1 MFKVGV
7 TGGIGSGKSIICNIF
22 HNLGIPVYQ
31 ADIEA
36 RRLMGE
42 NESIR
47 TGLLRYFGGEVF
59 LGEQLNRK
67 YLADRIF
74 SDPDARTFINSLV
87 HPVVRADFTSWVQ
100 TRVGTSYVI
109 EEAALLF
116 ETGAWKEF
124 DYNILIKKLDAVK
137 EGSGKHFV
145 DTYFANYEFHRDFE
159 RGKISEEKFL
169 ERMLEIL
176 DHSIDG
182 ETFCKYFSS
191 IFKQNKE
198 VAALL
203 PVLKMNYK
211 LILLSNTNSIHEKY
225 GWEHT
230 ADIFMHYI
238 MLQLK
243 NTKVQPIE
251 N

>member
-22 HNLGIPVYQ
+22 HHLGIPVYQ

-36 RRLMGE
+36 RRLMAE

-47 TGLLRYFGGEVF
+47 TGLLSYFGGEVF

-87 HPVVRADFTSWVQ
+87 HPVVRADFASWVQ
-100 TRVGTSYVI
+100 TRDGTSYVI

-124 DYNILIKKLDAVK
+124 DYNILIDATVETRIERIISRDGISRADVLARMASQMDPVK
-137 EGSGKHFV
+137 GRELADIIIHNDINDFV
-145 DTYFANYEFHRDFE
+145 
-159 RGKISEEKFL
+159 IP
-169 ERMLEIL
+169 
-176 DHSIDG
+176 
-182 ETFCKYFSS
+182 
-191 IFKQNKE
+191 Q
-198 VAALL
+198 
-203 PVLKMNYK
+203 VLKVDK
-211 LILLSNTNSIHEKY
+211 IIRELV
-225 GWEHT
+225 
-230 ADIFMHYI
+230 
-238 MLQLK
+238 LK
-243 NTKVQPIE
+243 KS
-251 N
+251 

>member
-22 HNLGIPVYQ
+22 HHLGIPVYH

-36 RRLMGE
+36 RRLMSE

-47 TGLLRYFGGEVF
+47 TGLLRYFGGAVF

-87 HPVVRADFTSWVQ
+87 HPVVRADFASWVQ

-124 DYNILIKKLDAVK
+124 DYNILIDATV
-137 EGSGKHFV
+137 ETRIERIISRDGISRADVLARMASQMDPGKGRELADIIIHNDINDFV
-145 DTYFANYEFHRDFE
+145 
-159 RGKISEEKFL
+159 IP
-169 ERMLEIL
+169 
-176 DHSIDG
+176 
-182 ETFCKYFSS
+182 
-191 IFKQNKE
+191 Q
-198 VAALL
+198 
-203 PVLKMNYK
+203 VLKVDK
-211 LILLSNTNSIHEKY
+211 IIRELV
-225 GWEHT
+225 
-230 ADIFMHYI
+230 
-238 MLQLK
+238 LK
-243 NTKVQPIE
+243 KS
-251 N
+251 

>member
-47 TGLLRYFGGEVF
+47 TGLLSYFGGEVF

-74 SDPDARTFINSLV
+74 SDPAARTFINSLV
-87 HPVVRADFTSWVQ
+87 HPVVRADFASWVQ
-100 TRVGTSYVI
+100 TRDGTSYVI

-124 DYNILIKKLDAVK
+124 DYNILIDAAVETRIARIIRRDGISRADVMARMDSQIDPDKCRELADVIIHNDTNDFVIPQVLRVDKIIRELLLKK
-137 EGSGKHFV
+137 S
-145 DTYFANYEFHRDFE
+145 
-159 RGKISEEKFL
+159 
-169 ERMLEIL
+169 
-176 DHSIDG
+176 
-182 ETFCKYFSS
+182 
-191 IFKQNKE
+191 
-198 VAALL
+198 
-203 PVLKMNYK
+203 
-211 LILLSNTNSIHEKY
+211 
-225 GWEHT
+225 
-230 ADIFMHYI
+230 
-238 MLQLK
+238 
-243 NTKVQPIE
+243 
-251 N
+251 

>member
-22 HNLGIPVYQ
+22 HHLGVPVYQ

-36 RRLMGE
+36 KRLMCE

-87 HPVVRADFTSWVQ
+87 HPVVRADFASWVQ
-100 TRVGTSYVI
+100 TRDGTSYVI

-124 DYNILIKKLDAVK
+124 DYNILIDATVETRIERIISRDGISRADVLARMASQMDPVK
-137 EGSGKHFV
+137 GRELADIIIHNDINDFV
-145 DTYFANYEFHRDFE
+145 
-159 RGKISEEKFL
+159 IP
-169 ERMLEIL
+169 
-176 DHSIDG
+176 
-182 ETFCKYFSS
+182 
-191 IFKQNKE
+191 Q
-198 VAALL
+198 
-203 PVLKMNYK
+203 VLKVDK
-211 LILLSNTNSIHEKY
+211 IIRELV
-225 GWEHT
+225 
-230 ADIFMHYI
+230 
-238 MLQLK
+238 LK
-243 NTKVQPIE
+243 KS
-251 N
+251 